1 MSQENFKIVK
11 EDLNDIPTTM
21 RQLIFELL
29 INHTEQLENNKQYL
43 KEDVDYVHKHII
55 KINDVA
61 YKYFNVQK
69 ISPE

>member
-29 INHTEQLENNKQYL
+29 INHTKQYL

-61 YKYFNVQK
+61 YKYFNV
-69 ISPE
+69 